1 MSAGD
6 RASQVEGTVNPRAD
20 YVSSTSSDRDG
31 SSQQGREGIDR
42 RTFIRRGV
50 LASGALLA
58 GGAGLTELLAS
69 GESGDSPTP
78 RVQWRAAHP
87 SVATADV
94 PPNILVVMVD
104 QLRAPRW
111 FPSGAAVDAL
121 LPNIAR
127 LRSDSVS
134 FARHYTAAN
143 DCTPARAAFLTGL
156 YPHQTGCLITGR
168 STLDPGF
175 PTYGTL
181 LRDQGYTTVWYGKWH
196 LTRGDNNWRRRRAG
210 QSLEPYGF
218 DGGTFPTP
226 DGAPGQGLRA
236 DPHIASQFEGW
247 LAEQSPSQ
255 PWCATVSFVNPHDIA
270 WWYRYTERKP
280 AEHTAPSIC
289 RGLPANF
296 QTPQQLIDSNK
307 PSLQLS
313 FLETAASAFGE
324 VPYSGPDAHRTWMEF
339 LDLYLQ
345 LQRTV
350 DEQVGRVLTAVRS
363 RPDLAANTVILFTSD
378 HGEYGG
384 SHGLRGKGAGAYE
397 EAIRVPLF
405 LHDPRGGLTREPG
418 LERYQLTSSVD
429 VVPLLLRIATG
440 SEAWRREPHCAHLA
454 KRADLA
460 AIAAHPTAR
469 GRDWIA
475 HVTDEVTTEFAPT
488 LYARATPRHVIAM
501 RTPRAKYATYSHWE
515 RHSDTISLAG
525 QEHELY
531 DYSTAHGAL
540 EMENLTG
547 RSPIEEELRRTLQE
561 EVIPHEVRR
570 PLPGRLAEA
579 QRRGLANYFEI
590 LPAQSRA
597 PTLPRQE
604 HEESHDRHAAT
615 D

>member
-1 MSAGD
+1 M
-6 RASQVEGTVNPRAD
+6 
-20 YVSSTSSDRDG
+20 SSTSPRNPNGRSSKQRD
-31 SSQQGREGIDR
+31 EIDR
-42 RTFIRRGV
+42 RTFIRRGL

-58 GGAGLTELLAS
+58 GGAGLAKLLAS
-69 GESGDSPTP
+69 GEPGGSPAP
-78 RVQWRAAHP
+78 QVQWRAAHP
-87 SVATADV
+87 NVAAADA

-111 FPSGAAVDAL
+111 FPPGAVMDAL

-127 LRSDSVS
+127 LRTESVS

-143 DCTPARAAFLTGL
+143 DCTPARSAFLTGL

-168 STLDPGF
+168 STLEPSF

-181 LRDQGYTTVWYGKWH
+181 LREQGYTTAWYGKWH
-196 LTRGDNNWRRRRAG
+196 LTRGDNNWRRRGAG

-218 DGGTFPTP
+218 DGGTYPAP

-247 LAEQSPSQ
+247 LAEQSPGQ

-280 AEHTAPSIC
+280 TERTAPPMC
-289 RGLPANF
+289 RELPANF

-324 VPYSGPDAHRTWMEF
+324 VPYSGPDADRTWMGF

-345 LQRTV
+345 LQRAV
-350 DEQVGRVLTAVRS
+350 DEQVGRVLAAVRS

-405 LHDPRGGLTREPG
+405 LHDPRGRLTREPD
-418 LERYQLTSSVD
+418 LERHQLTSSVD

-440 SEAWRREPHCAHLA
+440 SEAWRKETRYDHLA
-454 KRADLA
+454 ERADLA

-475 HVTDEVTTEFAPT
+475 HVTDEVTTEFAPK

-515 RHSDTISLAG
+515 QHSDVISLAG

-540 EMENLTG
+540 ELENLTG

-561 EVIPHEVRR
+561 EVIPREVRR

-579 QRRGLANYFEI
+579 QRRGFANYFKI

-597 PTLPRQE
+597 PTQPRQA
-604 HEESHDRHAAT
+604 HEGPHDPHAAT

>member
-1 MSAGD
+1 MSSTPPSNHND
-6 RASQVEGTVNPRAD
+6 RARGE
-20 YVSSTSSDRDG
+20 
-31 SSQQGREGIDR
+31 REGSDR

-50 LASGALLA
+50 LAGGALLA
-58 GGAGLTELLAS
+58 GGAGLAELLD
-69 GESGDSPTP
+69 SGDSG
-78 RVQWRAAHP
+78 VSRAP
-87 SVATADV
+87 SVKRRVARATAAPANT

-104 QLRAPRW
+104 QLRAPLW
-111 FPSGAAVDAL
+111 FPPGAAVDAL

-181 LRDQGYTTVWYGKWH
+181 LREQGYTTVWYGKWH
-196 LTRGDNNWRRRRAG
+196 LTRGDNNWHRRRAG

-218 DGGTFPTP
+218 DGGTYPAP

-236 DPHIASQFEGW
+236 DPHIASQFESW
-247 LAEQSPSQ
+247 LAEQGPAQ

-280 AEHTAPSIC
+280 EERTAPPMC
-289 RGLPANF
+289 RALPANF
-296 QTPQQLIDSNK
+296 QTPQQLIDANK
-307 PSLQLS
+307 PALQLS

-324 VPYSGPDAHRTWMEF
+324 VPYSSPGAHRIWMEF

-345 LQRTV
+345 LQRAV
-350 DEQVGRVLTAVRS
+350 DEQVGRVLAAVRS
-363 RPDLAANTVILFTSD
+363 RPDLAANTVVLFTSD

-405 LHDPRGGLTREPG
+405 LHDPRGRLTQEPG

-429 VVPLLLRIATG
+429 VAPLLLRIATG
-440 SEAWRREPHCAHLA
+440 SEAWRREPRYAHLA
-454 KRADLA
+454 QRADLA

-515 RHSDTISLAG
+515 RHSDAISLAG

-531 DYSTAHGAL
+531 DYSTQHGAL
-540 EMENLTG
+540 ELENLTG

-561 EVIPHEVRR
+561 KVIPHEVRR

-579 QRRGLANYFEI
+579 QRRGFANYFEI

-597 PTLPRQE
+597 PSQPRQAQE
-604 HEESHDRHAAT
+604 GPHDPHAAT